1 MAQSQESPEERSQNA
16 IENRNS
22 YFTIASS
29 SSSENFDEEN
39 LERTPIIR
47 PRMRLSNVQQ

>member
-29 SSSENFDEEN
+29 SSSENFDEE
-39 LERTPIIR
+39 ERSPIIR

>member
-22 YFTIASS
+22 YFTIDS

-39 LERTPIIR
+39 LEERSPIIR